1 MGALASNGQAQS
13 SSKVVH
19 KRNAEEK
26 VGIFAQ
32 AYLQAYQRPAG
43 ARDRS
48 QGIKNIFD
56 SIGNQISEN
65 DRKRLIA
72 SYGNSETP
80 KSLEQVAA
88 EQNYVSTGD
97 LGAMQNYQTRM
108 DNAAYTQSQKEAT
121 EAESKIKEQE
131 IASDNLRT
139 VNSELINLNSEY
151 NLAKNTFD
159 TIAADSPGKK
169 EARIEM
175 ETKKAALGDKMAF
188 KKYLEGKLGYT
199 GQETLELSEPSNIET
214 TIKYPKPDK
223 TIEDVTNIFPMSVDV
238 NKPYIASDNVNA
250 FDSPFSSD
258 KSTSELLTNNLINVK
273 PIEGTSSESTEG
285 TSSKSSEVLDKD
297 SIAAASFEKLAN
309 YNGTLTND
317 DKLNIVA
324 RLNSSSFKYLSEPS
338 KTKDEADQRIADKNN
353 LISLGI
359 AKEDLGFINTKVAA
373 TKEELNAKANAA
385 NQNKFKKDLENAY
398 ANDITIS
405 DYMKHPDLYS
415 SAADLL
421 FAVPSDGIDD
431 TTKKKLINDFINSK
445 KGK

>member
-1 MGALASNGQAQS
+1 MAIIQYQTAPN
-13 SSKVVH
+13 
-19 KRNAEEK
+19 
-26 VGIFAQ
+26 IAQ

-97 LGAMQNYQTRM
+97 LGAMQNYNTRM

-151 NLAKNTFD
+151 NLAKDKFD
-159 TIAADSPGKK
+159 KIGDNSEGKK

-188 KKYLEGKLGYT
+188 KKFLEGKVGYT
-199 GQETLELSEPSNIET
+199 GQETLETAEPSNITSSNITPSNITPSTVSVTAFEH
-214 TIKYPKPDK
+214 YPGEISTYNNAKLLLDTEENTVPSSNNTLNEENTVPKDEVKPSSSAEVMDEK
-223 TIEDVTNIFPMSVDV
+223 TIEVASYKALV
-238 NKPYIASDNVNA
+238 NHTGTISNDLKPKVI
-250 FDSPFSSD
+250 
-258 KSTSELLTNNLINVK
+258 
-273 PIEGTSSESTEG
+273 
-285 TSSKSSEVLDKD
+285 
-297 SIAAASFEKLAN
+297 
-309 YNGTLTND
+309 
-317 DKLNIVA
+317 A
-324 RLNSSSFKYLSEPS
+324 RLKSFGNLSNPS
-338 KTKDEADQRIADKNN
+338 KTKDEADQRIKDKAKLQHN
-353 LISLGI
+353 LGI
-359 AKEDLGFINTKVAA
+359 AEEDLNFINTS
-373 TKEELNAKANAA
+373 TKEEVNAKNNTAKISNYRKA
-385 NQNKFKKDLENAY
+385 LENAY

-405 DYMKHPDLYS
+405 DYIKNGKYDRALALLTS
-415 SAADLL
+415 S
-421 FAVPSDGIDD
+421 VKSEGIDAE
-431 TTKKKLINDFINSK
+431 TKRKLINDFINSK